1 MARKNIHGKA
11 GVRFKAGYT
20 VSKDRNM
27 LRNVSTDLIIY
38 GKVEV
43 TAKVASQLKT
53 TVDHLIT
60 LAKRGDLHARRQA
73 AAYVR
78 DVWANKEETQTAL
91 QKLFDEIGPRY
102 AERNGGYTRA
112 LKLGNRRGDNA
123 PMCIVELV

>member
-20 VSKDRNM
+20 VSKDKNM

-91 QKLFDEIGPRY
+91 QKLFNEIGPRY
-102 AERNGGYTRA
+102 ADRNGGYTRA
-112 LKLGNRRGDNA
+112 LKHGNRRGDNA

>member
-20 VSKDRNM
+20 VSKDKNM

-91 QKLFDEIGPRY
+91 QKLFNEY
-102 AERNGGYTRA
+102 
-112 LKLGNRRGDNA
+112 
-123 PMCIVELV
+123 IVT

>member
-1 MARKNIHGKA
+1 MSRKNIHGKA

>member
-20 VSKDRNM
+20 VSKDKNM

-91 QKLFDEIGPRY
+91 QKLFNEIGPRY
-102 AERNGGYTRA
+102 ADRNGGYTRA
-112 LKLGNRRGDNA
+112 LKIGNRRGDNA